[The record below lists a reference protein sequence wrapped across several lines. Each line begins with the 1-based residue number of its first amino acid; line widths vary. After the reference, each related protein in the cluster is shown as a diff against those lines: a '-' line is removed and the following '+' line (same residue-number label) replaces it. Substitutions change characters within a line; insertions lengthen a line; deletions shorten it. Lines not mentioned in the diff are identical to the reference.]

1 MQTQQIEHGTKNTWP
16 LLARMACV
24 VGMFSMLLFTAPAFA
39 RDAITQSCDQNYIT
53 DFADF
58 AASQYLS
65 DDALRGSRGT
75 GLSGMDAAQGQLH
88 LGVILWDER
97 RTVRPPGNNH
107 AASPL
112 PTAMNVKVNTR

>member
-1 MQTQQIEHGTKNTWP
+1 MQTQQLEHGTKNTW
-16 LLARMACV
+16 LSQARRICV
-24 VGMFSMLLFTAPAFA
+24 VSLLSMLSIAPAFA

-65 DDALRGSRGT
+65 DDALRGARGT
-75 GLSGMDAAQGQLH
+75 GLSGMDAAQGQMH

-97 RTVRPPGNNH
+97 RTVRPPGNGH
-107 AASPL
+107 SAAL
-112 PTAMNVKVNTR
+112 VPTAVNVKVNTR

>member
-1 MQTQQIEHGTKNTWP
+1 MQTQQLEHGTKSTW
-16 LLARMACV
+16 LSQTRRICV
-24 VGMFSMLLFTAPAFA
+24 VGLLSILSIAPAFA
-39 RDAITQSCDQNYIT
+39 RDAITQSCDQNCIT

-58 AASQYLS
+58 SASQYLS
-65 DDALRGSRGT
+65 DDALRGARGT
-75 GLSGMDAAQGQLH
+75 GLSGMDAALGQMH

-97 RTVRPPGNNH
+97 RTVRPPGNSH